1 MSKADVRSGV
11 EELASKPAEHSR
23 VKSSV
28 VDASSILAEGSKR
41 SRQPTAIINVVSDK
55 AKEQQ
60 EERSYDISTS
70 ALNSPAR
77 SRKGSQDS
85 TDSGGSRKSA
95 SSAQDAGPSHEF
107 LIQIAS
113 SMQAMQQEMVKTNRS
128 LASTRQELA
137 VLKADRT
144 AESEARDLNNILS
157 HGQPTP
163 HQGRGQGG
171 IPTRGDGQSIGEQ
184 QLVSGG

>member
-28 VDASSILAEGSKR
+28 VDESSILPEGSKR
-41 SRQPTAIINVVSDK
+41 SRQQAAIINVVSDK
-55 AKEQQ
+55 AKEQK
-60 EERSYDISTS
+60 EERSSYDISTS

-95 SSAQDAGPSHEF
+95 SSAQDAGPSHEL

-113 SMQAMQQEMVKTNRS
+113 NMQAMQQEMVNTNRS

-137 VLKADRT
+137 VLKAGRT

-157 HGQPTP
+157 HGTASRPRIRMP
-163 HQGRGQGG
+163 RWN
-171 IPTRGDGQSIGEQ
+171 PDKR
-184 QLVSGG
+184 